1 MLTQRNVN
9 DKIEI
14 IKFETK
20 KLQLLLISRHEQ
32 SITY

>member
-20 KLQLLLISRHEQ
+20 KLQLLLISHHEQ
-32 SITY
+32 SITH